1 MLSVPG
7 GKLEHDQ
14 PWSAFPPDACCEKL
28 TLLLKFLVE
37 PDGTH
42 PNVDPFVIPSLENA
56 ANKTVFQEVYN
67 AWLKQASI
75 TTDTVKT
82 FYDLVVTGDH
92 KLPYITT
99 MGGKPASWF
108 IQSMLTPHSWVS
120 IKTVQN
126 SSGEEL
132 VAKALF
138 EEGDFK
144 KWLVRQRRS
153 PFPMVCVEPY
163 TMRYPQCKDTV
174 DMLIRLGQMPIPTDL
189 RDKFLKSIISEI
201 QKMTPQSV
209 VASPDGN
216 FRAFIS

>member
-99 MGGKPASWF
+99 MGGNQHPGSY
-108 IQSMLTPHSWVS
+108 
-120 IKTVQN
+120 
-126 SSGEEL
+126 
-132 VAKALF
+132 
-138 EEGDFK
+138 
-144 KWLVRQRRS
+144 R
-153 PFPMVCVEPY
+153 VC
-163 TMRYPQCKDTV
+163 
-174 DMLIRLGQMPIPTDL
+174 
-189 RDKFLKSIISEI
+189 
-201 QKMTPQSV
+201 
-209 VASPDGN
+209 
-216 FRAFIS
+216 